1 MKKLIE
7 IGLMS
12 YNQVEGLIKTI
23 CNLECIISH
32 PRNDFYDIELYI
44 SDNFSTDASWDQI
57 LLFQSKYPNKVKINR
72 HETNTLFFGNFA
84 YLIENMKAQFGLIL
98 GCGDEII
105 LDNFF
110 LFLDELYSVNSKTT
124 REIAMC
130 VLGEAESSHT
140 DYSKLNVSTSPIRI
154 SDAVSCNVFNL
165 SLLKQVSFESEASKI
180 WPHLQL
186 GLDILKHNKNLI
198 FCKADSQIISLDRP
212 NNGWYTSLDFFDIL
226 EFRDLIVFS
235 EASIQFK
242 LSVNYTELK
251 FQGKL
256 LASLIYRNRNVTIFR
271 LNKKILI
278 KIFKTYK
285 HDILILIYILVM
297 SFFPLS
303 FIRIVSK
310 IYHFKFLNIKQKVK

>member
-12 YNQVEGLIKTI
+12 YNQVEGLFKTI

-32 PRNDFYDIELYI
+32 PRNDFYDIELFI
-44 SDNFSTDASWDQI
+44 SDNSSTDASWDQI

-110 LFLDELYSVNSKTT
+110 LFLDELYSVNSQTT

-130 VLGEAESSHT
+130 VLGEAQSSHT
-140 DYSKLNVSTSPIRI
+140 DYSKLNLSTSPIRI
-154 SDAVSCNVFNL
+154 SEAVSCNVFNL

-186 GLDILKHNKNLI
+186 GLDILKHNKDLI

-212 NNGWYTSLDFFDIL
+212 NNGWYTSASFFDIL
-226 EFRDLIVFS
+226 KLRDMILFS
-235 EASIQFK
+235 EDSIQFNLSANYLK
-242 LSVNYTELK
+242 LEL
-251 FQGKL
+251 QGKQI
-256 LASLIYRNRNVTIFR
+256 ASLIYRNRIVSIFSVDR
-271 LNKKILI
+271 KVLVKIL
-278 KIFKTYK
+278 KTYK
-285 HDILILIYILVM
+285 SNIPILIYILAM
-297 SFFPLS
+297 SFLPLQIIKS
-303 FIRIVSK
+303 ISRTYHLIFLKSK
-310 IYHFKFLNIKQKVK
+310 K